1 MLVANIVSA
10 SACGFAAGKMQFA
23 CSLGPQAGS
32 GDVGSL
38 GFRNLGSLGLRD
50 LGIWGLWGSG
60 FRGLGI

>member
-32 GDVGSL
+32 GDVGYL
-38 GFRNLGSLGLRD
+38 GFRNLGSLGFRD
-50 LGIWGLWGSG
+50 LGI
-60 FRGLGI
+60 